1 MSLSAYDKALE
12 SKLKI
17 VFPNVINSSEDSALF
32 NSAER
37 YSNIPKKESDKSKAT
52 IALPMISF
60 WRVENPPN
68 IYGSMEGNFPLVNKG
83 LLLRDKDNYIQSIPI
98 SIQYQVS
105 IWSDRRQEVDDIYR
119 EFLMYILHDEPYLRV
134 KVDKFNITEDFT
146 LLLVDS
152 STNIDTSSFIDG
164 GRMYRQDIILEIDNA
179 KLWYTG
185 SEVNRVKDIEVRFYT
200 DDSNESDTV
209 LDD

>member
-60 WRVENPPN
+60 WRIENPPN